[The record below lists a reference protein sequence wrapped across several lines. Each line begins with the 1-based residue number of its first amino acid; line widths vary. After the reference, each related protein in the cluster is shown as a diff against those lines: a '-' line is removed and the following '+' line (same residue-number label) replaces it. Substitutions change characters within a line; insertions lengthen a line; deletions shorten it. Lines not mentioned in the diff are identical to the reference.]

1 MVHSIHIVHCVISLY
16 NIGIIITVI
25 FEVLIL
31 SIEKV
36 ESKYEHENNI
46 RNHQYNNN
54 FMLT

>member
-36 ESKYEHENNI
+36 ESNNDHGNKI
-46 RNHQYNNN
+46 MNHQYYNN

>member
-36 ESKYEHENNI
+36 ETNNDHGSNI
-46 RNHQYNNN
+46 RNHQYYNN